1 MIEKVDYF
9 DVDAISNS
17 RLNLIDPDMGGS
29 PRIFEAGFDP
39 DGERKRSKA
48 LEMGSAAHLMILE
61 PHLFHPAD
69 FERPSDMMITWAE
82 GVAKMGDALLDS
94 NILKAKELLG
104 VYSNMKN
111 EEKLLAKFRAEGGE
125 DYFDFLLESEGK
137 IVLKGEDFVALS
149 NAATSITNHPKSQ
162 DFMDGDHELEI
173 YFDFMQQKCKA
184 KLDIVKFLPGENK
197 IKITDLKST
206 SQNPR
211 YAQGFIRKYR
221 VYRQLGF
228 YGRAAEAYAKEVY
241 DMDNPEIEYNVILVG
256 LKGQHETIICPID
269 IRWIQKGRQEIALL
283 MQRVKLAQAQGYEF
297 SKEELEND
305 YLLPVLM
312 PEDG

>member
-1 MIEKVDYF
+1 MSKEDYF

-29 PRIFEAGFDP
+29 PRSFEVGFDP
-39 DGERKRSKA
+39 DGDRKKSRA

-69 FERPSDMMITWAE
+69 FERPPDMMITWAE
-82 GVAKMGDALLDS
+82 GVAKMGDALIDG

-104 VYSNMKN
+104 VYKNMKD
-111 EEKLLAKFRAEGGE
+111 EEKILNKFRSEGGE
-125 DYFDFLLESEGK
+125 NYFDFLLESDGK
-137 IVLKGEDFVALS
+137 IVLKGADFVALS
-149 NAATSITNHPKSQ
+149 NAAVSITNHPRSEE
-162 DFMDGDHELEI
+162 FMDGQHELEI

-184 KLDIVKFLPGENK
+184 KLDIVKFLPEQNK

-206 SQNPR
+206 SKNPR
-211 YAQGFIRKYR
+211 LAQGFVRRYR
-221 VYRQLGF
+221 TYRQLGF

-241 DMDNPEIEYNVILVG
+241 DMDAPEIEYTVILVG
-256 LKGQHETIICPID
+256 LTGHHETVICPID
-269 IRWIQKGRQEIALL
+269 NRWINKGRMEIGLL

-305 YLLPVLM
+305 YLLPLLM